1 MNYNMENLQKEYE
14 SIIKDDFFM
23 KKQKLNELAK
33 EILPQVGIDDPDELT
48 NLLIQELVED
58 VSEEDSKV
66 IFDNLEKYIKI
77 IKKKSSADISSEK
90 IAAALLRK
98 LGEN

>member
-1 MNYNMENLQKEYE
+1 MVSKEDFANFNNINKQSKGKITQKKIPSDAEIEN
-14 SIIKDDFFM
+14 I
-23 KKQKLNELAK
+23 KLNR
-33 EILPQVGIDDPDELT
+33 ILDDSL
-48 NLLIQELVED
+48 NSI
-58 VSEEDSKV
+58 K
-66 IFDNLEKYIKI
+66 IDNLEKYIKI